1 MIPIRDT
8 IRSRTTPF
16 VTIGL
21 IAVNAFFFLQ
31 ELRFGPELDRLV
43 EVFGFI
49 PARFVSWTELGG
61 APLDPWRFIPLFTSM
76 FLHGG
81 WAHIAGNML
90 YLWVFGDNVEDS
102 FGHFRFLLF
111 YLLSGAIA
119 ALTLAFF
126 SPGSTVPTVG
136 ASGAIAGV
144 LGACIFR
151 DVPPKSHLDPGAP
164 VLHSLVRP
172 DSRTLLPRLL
182 VPDAAAQRN
191 DGAERAGRDGRGGR
205 LVGPCRRICRR
216 DCALDSLPQPQP
228 EGPDSRLARAITT
241 SIRDNNLN

>member
-16 VTIGL
+16 VTIAL
-21 IAVNAFFFLQ
+21 IALNAFFFLQ

-43 EVFGFI
+43 EFFGFI

-111 YLLSGAIA
+111 YLLTGAIA

-126 SPGSTVPTVG
+126 TPTSTVPTVG

-144 LGACIFR
+144 LGAYFVMFPR
-151 DVPPKSHLDPGAP
+151 
-164 VLHSLVRP
+164 
-172 DSRTLLPRLL
+172 SRILTL
-182 VPDAAAQRN
+182 VPLFFIPWFVQIPALVYLGVWFVMQLLNGTMELSSRAGMAGGVAWWAHAGGFVAGIVLSIFFRNRSSRGRAAAW
-191 DGAERAGRDGRGGR
+191 
-205 LVGPCRRICRR
+205 
-216 DCALDSLPQPQP
+216 
-228 EGPDSRLARAITT
+228 AR
-241 SIRDNNLN
+241 

>member
-144 LGACIFR
+144 LGAYFVMFPR
-151 DVPPKSHLDPGAP
+151 
-164 VLHSLVRP
+164 
-172 DSRTLLPRLL
+172 SRILTL
-182 VPDAAAQRN
+182 VPLFFIPWFVQIPALFYLGFWFLMQLLNGTMELSA
-191 DGAERAGRDGRGGR
+191 RAGMAGGVAWWAHAGGFVAGIVLSIPFR
-205 LVGPCRRICRR
+205 NRSPSARQ
-216 DCALDSLPQPQP
+216 AAW
-228 EGPDSRLARAITT
+228 LAR
-241 SIRDNNLN
+241 